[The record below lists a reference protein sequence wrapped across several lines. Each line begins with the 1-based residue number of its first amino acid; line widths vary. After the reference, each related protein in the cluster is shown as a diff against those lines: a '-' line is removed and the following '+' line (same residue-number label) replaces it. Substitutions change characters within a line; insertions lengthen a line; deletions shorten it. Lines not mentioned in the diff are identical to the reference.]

1 MERSASVLAEHL
13 GIAPASPERAVL
25 RLLVELAAQV
35 VGAAEGSL
43 LVVDRSQDPPRELV
57 FAMTVGSRES
67 ERVLVGQRVPI
78 REGVTGL
85 AARTR
90 EVQIG
95 APLYDGVR
103 QAERGDPPVGEPRS
117 VIAAPMLIDD
127 VLVGVITAVSF
138 DPALRFRQEHA
149 TLYARAAAVA
159 AVVVDQHRR
168 LEALEA
174 AAAAGT
180 DRTGVE
186 RRVLEGVRRLV
197 ERRERLPELARFVAA
212 LEALGSGEG

>member
-1 MERSASVLAEHL
+1 
-13 GIAPASPERAVL
+13 
-25 RLLVELAAQV
+25 
-35 VGAAEGSL
+35 
-43 LVVDRSQDPPRELV
+43 
-57 FAMTVGSRES
+57 
-67 ERVLVGQRVPI
+67 VGQRVPI
-78 REGVTGL
+78 GEGITGL
-85 AARTR
+85 AARTH

-103 QAERGDPPVGEPRS
+103 QAERGEAPAGDPRS
-117 VIAAPMLIDD
+117 VIAAPMLVDD

-174 AAAAGT
+174 GAAAQE
-180 DRTGVE
+180 DREGLEE
-186 RRVLEGVRRLV
+186 RVIEGVRRLV
-197 ERRERLPELARFVAA
+197 RRREQLPELARLVAA
-212 LEALGSGEG
+212 LEALTAGNG